1 MVNLI
6 KFHKCE
12 ERAFII
18 SIAED
23 SLKVII
29 EPNRYIMSLII
40 FLCSYL
46 NNFV

>member
-12 ERAFII
+12 ESAFIN
-18 SIAED
+18 SIAEV

-29 EPNRYIMSLII
+29 EPYK
-40 FLCSYL
+40 
-46 NNFV
+46 